1 MLPVGVGAQ
10 DGDSQDEVHHD
21 GQEDHA
27 EAQQDGSVLPGP
39 QSCHRLPPVQDLI
52 LSDLLVDGTKKK
64 KKINSLKCVPYFGP
78 QPGNVCSV

>member
-1 MLPVGVGAQ
+1 MLLPVGVGAQ

-27 EAQQDGSVLPGP
+27 EAQQDGSVLSCP

-52 LSDLLVDGTKKK
+52 LSNLLVDGSKKK
-64 KKINSLKCVPYFGP
+64 N
-78 QPGNVCSV
+78 